1 MAQDMKGANC
11 LLFLA
16 SYRGNEILEPYH
28 PLLQLVDRLEGEH
41 ITSTKIY
48 IDDKRLL
55 LEAEI
60 YSFEGKVAQAN
71 TSHTAAITTSHSSH
85 FIHEEGLCLEMA
97 GLHYNNLHDKK
108 ATNWMFRQA
117 KREICFVSLI
127 LQYLNAVYPSPLGEE
142 SVESTSKEGSN

>member
-1 MAQDMKGANC
+1 MNTSQAQRFTSMVSFLVFVICDLLSHGHKCIDTPQNC
-11 LLFLA
+11 IA
-16 SYRGNEILEPYH
+16 IA
-28 PLLQLVDRLEGEH
+28 
-41 ITSTKIY
+41 
-48 IDDKRLL
+48 DKRLL

-71 TSHTAAITTSHSSH
+71 TSHTAAITTSHSSR

-97 GLHYNNLHDKK
+97 GLHYKDLHDKK